1 LLKEERKRRRTKTK
15 IPASSGDF
23 LCVNILVMNEGVNN
37 PDFEKLVS
45 QNERAARVVLKSI
58 FKVTNI
64 EPNSFEDRDLNRIT
78 RAVVKEYYERESVD
92 RERLDRLLDLNDPVE
107 EKRIRRAFVDS
118 RYNKFD
124 SPFLEIAY
132 RWITETCGID
142 VLRLGKLFESGELPD
157 FIEKIRY
164 RRGIMESKD

>member
-1 LLKEERKRRRTKTK
+1 MK
-15 IPASSGDF
+15 
-23 LCVNILVMNEGVNN
+23 EGVNN

-64 EPNSFEDRDLNRIT
+64 EPNSFEYRDLNRIT
-78 RAVVKEYYERESVD
+78 RAVVKEYYERESID
-92 RERLDRLLDLNDPVE
+92 RERLTNLSSLGNSL
-107 EKRIRRAFVDS
+107 EKSKVVKAFVDS

-124 SPFLEIAY
+124 SPYLEIAY
-132 RWITETCGID
+132 QWIIETCGID
-142 VLRLGKLFESGELPD
+142 VLRFGKLFESCELPD

-164 RRGIMESKD
+164 RRGIMESED